1 MGAFVPFTK
10 KTVED
15 ESGFADATGAVDNE
29 RLMDTMVL
37 GVVIE
42 DCL

>member
-15 ESGFADATGAVDNE
+15 ESGFADATGAVENE
-29 RLMDTMVL
+29 GLRDTVVL
-37 GVVIE
+37 GVVVE
-42 DCL
+42 DCF